1 MLKIS
6 CCNEK
11 CTAPDRIFLWN
22 ERPHLEAGGKLA
34 KEGDEGA
41 VSFIVPCKYCGTRN
55 KIWVTK
61 LRKTEEITRII
72 GTISRER

>member
-1 MLKIS
+1 MLKIL

-22 ERPHLEAGGKLA
+22 ERPNLEVDGKLA
-34 KEGDEGA
+34 KEGNEGA
-41 VSFIVPCKYCGTRN
+41 VSFVVPCKYCGTKN

-61 LRKTEEITRII
+61 VREIKVTRHMGEI
-72 GTISRER
+72 